1 MHHEVIPPSPARRRV
16 RPAWGSLAGG
26 LLLGSLLTAL
36 LVLFV
41 GMPLALTRSTPL
53 PLEEHYAGYALDMAV
68 GRRAGDAAN
77 PLAGN
82 AEAIAAGGAAYQKAC
97 AGCHAPNGSGRGGA
111 AGGEYF
117 YPPASN
123 LTAPGT
129 RDKSDAELRWI
140 IKEGLAFTG
149 MPGYGARMDDQRIWS
164 IVAYLRTLPPQ
175 P

>member
-1 MHHEVIPPSPARRRV
+1 MPAARAQRLGEGRRR
-16 RPAWGSLAGG
+16 
-26 LLLGSLLTAL
+26 
-36 LVLFV
+36 
-41 GMPLALTRSTPL
+41 
-53 PLEEHYAGYALDMAV
+53 
-68 GRRAGDAAN
+68 RR
-77 PLAGN
+77 
-82 AEAIAAGGAAYQKAC
+82 
-97 AGCHAPNGSGRGGA
+97 
-111 AGGEYF
+111 EYF

-175 P
+175 PWSRHAPSAPPRCSAPPVPRPAPR